1 MIFFNYSGSLSFIGV
16 CFNIFYWDMT
26 FCVMTQDLEDALGE
40 LKFSNG
46 MPDVKFSRVSIM
58 SMLVFLCFLCHLPRV
73 NLLII
78 NNNSSSLYICY
89 LIFNFISFSFK
100 SLS

>member
-1 MIFFNYSGSLSFIGV
+1 
-16 CFNIFYWDMT
+16 MT

-58 SMLVFLCFLCHLPRV
+58 SMLAFLCFLCHLPRV

-89 LIFNFISFSFK
+89 LIFDFISFSFK